1 MVFCDFP
8 LFIPFQSLPIQTIVL
23 SLVQG
28 LSEFLPI
35 SSSAHL
41 ILVPKLTDWPDQGLA
56 FDVVVHMGTL
66 SAVVFYYRAILKI
79 LIHDF
84 FYSVIKVQTIGQS
97 SLAWGVLLGTIPVGL
112 AGLLFKDFIEVNLR
126 STEIIA
132 YATLVFGVLLGF
144 SSWVNTRGNYTIES
158 LNWIDVSF
166 IGMMQSLALIPGTS
180 RSGITI
186 TAGLLIG
193 LSRKMSIQFAF
204 LLSIPVITLS
214 ALLMMLDLYQQP
226 QLVDWSMLILGFV
239 LAAVSA
245 YLTVVFFIKLLDTI
259 GLMPFVIYRIILGV
273 LLLAL

>member
-1 MVFCDFP
+1 MDF
-8 LFIPFQSLPIQTIVL
+8 IQTIVL
-23 SLVQG
+23 ALVQG

-41 ILVPKLTDWPDQGLA
+41 ILVPKLTDWPDQGMA

-66 SAVVFYYRAILKI
+66 SAVVFYYRAIIKI
-79 LIHDF
+79 LAVDF

-97 SLAWGVLLGTIPVGL
+97 KLAWGVLLGTIPVGL

-132 YATLVFGVLLGF
+132 YSTLAFGLLLGF
-144 SSWVNTRGNYTIES
+144 SSWVNARNKKPRVE
-158 LNWIDVSF
+158 LNWTDVSF
-166 IGMMQSLALIPGTS
+166 VGLMQVLALVPGTS

-193 LSRKMSIQFAF
+193 LTKKMSTQFAF

-214 ALLMMLDLYQQP
+214 ALLIMLDLYQHP
-226 QLVDWSMLILGFV
+226 QLVNWPVLFLGFIV
-239 LAAVSA
+239 AAVSS
-245 YLTVVFFIKLLDTI
+245 YLTVVFFIKLLDTV
-259 GLMPFVIYRIILGV
+259 GLMPFVVYRIILGV

>member
-1 MVFCDFP
+1 MDF
-8 LFIPFQSLPIQTIVL
+8 IQTIVL
-23 SLVQG
+23 ALVQG

-41 ILVPKLTDWPDQGLA
+41 ILVPKLTHWPDQGLA

-66 SAVVFYYRAILKI
+66 SAIMFYYRAIIKI
-79 LIHDF
+79 LMVDF
-84 FYSVIKVQTIGQS
+84 FYSVVKIQTVGQS
-97 SLAWGVLLGTIPVGL
+97 KLAWSVLLGTIPVGL

-132 YATLVFGVLLGF
+132 YSTLAFGLLLGF
-144 SSWVNTRGNYTIES
+144 SSWINTNNKKTRVE
-158 LNWIDVSF
+158 LNWLDVGF
-166 IGMMQSLALIPGTS
+166 IGAMQALALIPGTS

-193 LSRKMSIQFAF
+193 LSKRMSTQFAF

-226 QLVDWSMLILGFV
+226 QVVDWSMLIVGFIV
-239 LAAVSA
+239 AAVSS
-245 YLTVVFFIKLLDTI
+245 YMTVVFFIKLLDTI
-259 GLMPFVIYRIILGV
+259 GLMPFVVYRIILGV

>member
-1 MVFCDFP
+1 MDF
-8 LFIPFQSLPIQTIVL
+8 IQTIVL

-144 SSWVNTRGNYTIES
+144 SSWVNTRGNYTRES
-158 LNWIDVSF
+158 LNNNPANPTGIVPSKTPQANVDCPMVIVNSKIHF
-166 IGMMQSLALIPGTS
+166 YKNQKCQLNDDSLTLNGVELELI
-180 RSGITI
+180 
-186 TAGLLIG
+186 
-193 LSRKMSIQFAF
+193 SI
-204 LLSIPVITLS
+204 
-214 ALLMMLDLYQQP
+214 
-226 QLVDWSMLILGFV
+226 
-239 LAAVSA
+239 
-245 YLTVVFFIKLLDTI
+245 LLDGDKPDYELI
-259 GLMPFVIYRIILGV
+259 DEELQF
-273 LLLAL
+273 

>member
-1 MVFCDFP
+1 
-8 LFIPFQSLPIQTIVL
+8 
-23 SLVQG
+23 
-28 LSEFLPI
+28 
-35 SSSAHL
+35 
-41 ILVPKLTDWPDQGLA
+41 
-56 FDVVVHMGTL
+56 
-66 SAVVFYYRAILKI
+66 
-79 LIHDF
+79 
-84 FYSVIKVQTIGQS
+84 VIKVQTIGQS
-97 SLAWGVLLGTIPVGL
+97 TLAWGVLLGTIPVGL

-132 YATLVFGVLLGF
+132 YATLIFGVLLGF
-144 SSWVNTRGNYTIES
+144 SSWVNTRNNHTRES
-158 LNWIDVSF
+158 LNWIDVGF
-166 IGMMQSLALIPGTS
+166 IGIMQSLALIPGTS

-193 LSRKMSIQFAF
+193 LSRKMSTQFAF

-273 LLLAL
+273 LLLTL

>member
-1 MVFCDFP
+1 M
-8 LFIPFQSLPIQTIVL
+8 
-23 SLVQG
+23 
-28 LSEFLPI
+28 
-35 SSSAHL
+35 
-41 ILVPKLTDWPDQGLA
+41 
-56 FDVVVHMGTL
+56 
-66 SAVVFYYRAILKI
+66 
-79 LIHDF
+79 
-84 FYSVIKVQTIGQS
+84 
-97 SLAWGVLLGTIPVGL
+97 
-112 AGLLFKDFIEVNLR
+112 
-126 STEIIA
+126 
-132 YATLVFGVLLGF
+132 LLGF
-144 SSWVNTRGNYTIES
+144 SSWVNTRGNYTRES